1 MSKAKNNT
9 IDKFNFFVPANFEKS
24 GEEGEMKISGIC
36 SSIVEDSD
44 GESLDPS
51 GFDFAPLLNSGYY
64 NWNHQANKEP
74 GAILGRPT
82 MAKVINKGKDFYTE
96 GFLYKGLQKS
106 KDLFDLAETLEK
118 EDPERRLGF
127 SIEGQAIQRDA
138 INPKRILKARIT
150 GIAITHCPKNPNTLL
165 SIIKGE
171 YQEPF
176 VEVESLESELGVV
189 DNEIEKG
196 KDYKALLKKVI
207 ARRTGKSEDEVTDDE
222 MEKAGQSLD
231 KSMGVAETPM
241 PESVEGKPKGQVD
254 KDKIIEK
261 SDIYLE
267 IFSKY
272 TQDVQKSEEVYSFIQ
287 QVSQKLFN
295 MKDNKVTAESL
306 QKAFDLLDQTIVKSE
321 TGGEP
326 EKKKEDYNKKDE
338 LMKDKTQ
345 EGGAE
350 GETTTTT
357 TAKPEE
363 TTDNDDDDDSVE
375 KGIDCYNM
383 AKPMIEKGERT
394 HQEIIGDLIEKG
406 FKSELSTAVVNK
418 IVGGTATPVVEKV
431 ATLVQDDGIQKSF
444 EATNDLIKSLQNNFD
459 AKTSA
464 IGTVLKEIVGEN
476 KTLKETVE
484 KLEKSQQEQQ
494 QELQKLKTEPF
505 PKKSITDLRVVERFE
520 KSQDGVS
527 DGNTFSL
534 SKAEDRKALT
544 QTLFAKVQDLR
555 NSGRTDATIEK
566 AIMDLEI
573 SKSLSSDAIPSLNLL
588 GIKITQ

>member
-1 MSKAKNNT
+1 MTKAKNNT
-9 IDKFNFFVPANFEKS
+9 VDRFNFFIPANFEKS

-51 GFDFAPLLNSGYY
+51 GFDFQPLLNSGYY

-118 EDPERRLGF
+118 EDPDRRLGF
-127 SIEGQAIQRDA
+127 SIEGQAIQRDP

-176 VEVESLESELGVV
+176 VEVESLESELGGV

-241 PESVEGKPKGQVD
+241 PESVEGKPKDQVD

-306 QKAFDLLDQTIVKSE
+306 QKAFDLLDQTIIKSE
-321 TGGEP
+321 I
-326 EKKKEDYNKKDE
+326 EKKKEDYDKKDE

-345 EGGAE
+345 KEKVSPPLKDDE
-350 GETTTTT
+350 
-357 TAKPEE
+357 
-363 TTDNDDDDDSVE
+363 DDDDVDDVDDE
-375 KGIDCYNM
+375 KN
-383 AKPMIEKGERT
+383 
-394 HQEIIGDLIEKG
+394 
-406 FKSELSTAVVNK
+406 S
-418 IVGGTATPVVEKV
+418 
-431 ATLVQDDGIQKSF
+431 IQKSF
-444 EATNDLIKSLQNNFD
+444 EATNDLIKGLYSSFD

-464 IGTVLKEIVGEN
+464 I
-476 KTLKETVE
+476 
-484 KLEKSQQEQQ
+484 
-494 QELQKLKTEPF
+494 EL
-505 PKKSITDLRVVERFE
+505 S
-520 KSQDGVS
+520 
-527 DGNTFSL
+527 
-534 SKAEDRKALT
+534 
-544 QTLFAKVQDLR
+544 
-555 NSGRTDATIEK
+555 
-566 AIMDLEI
+566 
-573 SKSLSSDAIPSLNLL
+573 
-588 GIKITQ
+588 

>member
-9 IDKFNFFVPANFEKS
+9 VDRFNFFVPANFEKS

-51 GFDFAPLLNSGYY
+51 GFDFQPLLNSGYY

-118 EDPERRLGF
+118 EDPDRRLGF
-127 SIEGQAIQRDA
+127 SIEGQAIQRDP

-176 VEVESLESELGVV
+176 VEVESLESELGGV
-189 DNEIEKG
+189 DNEIEKS

-241 PESVEGKPKGQVD
+241 PESVEGKPKDQVD

-306 QKAFDLLDQTIVKSE
+306 QKAFDLLDQTIIKSE
-321 TGGEP
+321 I
-326 EKKKEDYNKKDE
+326 EKKKEDYDKKDE

-345 EGGAE
+345 KEKVSPPLKDDE
-350 GETTTTT
+350 DDE
-357 TAKPEE
+357 
-363 TTDNDDDDDSVE
+363 DDDDVDDVDDE
-375 KGIDCYNM
+375 KN
-383 AKPMIEKGERT
+383 
-394 HQEIIGDLIEKG
+394 
-406 FKSELSTAVVNK
+406 S
-418 IVGGTATPVVEKV
+418 
-431 ATLVQDDGIQKSF
+431 IQKSF
-444 EATNDLIKSLQNNFD
+444 EATNDLIKGLYSSFD

-464 IGTVLKEIVGEN
+464 IGTVLKEIVSEN
-476 KTLKETVE
+476 KSLKETVE

-494 QELQKLKTEPF
+494 QELQKIKTEPF
-505 PKKSITDLRVVERFE
+505 PKKSVTDLRVVERFE
-520 KSQDGVS
+520 KSEGGTV
-527 DGNTFSL
+527 GANTFSL
-534 SKAEDRKALT
+534 SNPEDRRALT
-544 QTLFAKVQDLR
+544 QTLFVKVQDLR
-555 NSGRTDATIEK
+555 DSSRRDEVLEK

-573 SKSLSSDAIPSLNLL
+573 SKSLSSDIIPKLNLM
-588 GIKITQ
+588 GIKIRE